1 MGPYRSPEAKNVRAT
16 VQTLQSAC
24 WAERLRVRVLD
35 KPCLKAALTARI
47 AIQRVGGQ
55 AAGAAVQQ
63 EHIACLMD
71 DGRRFA
77 MGNFKLSS

>member
-1 MGPYRSPEAKNVRAT
+1 
-16 VQTLQSAC
+16 
-24 WAERLRVRVLD
+24 VLD

>member
-1 MGPYRSPEAKNVRAT
+1 
-16 VQTLQSAC
+16 
-24 WAERLRVRVLD
+24 VLD

-55 AAGAAVQQ
+55 APGAAVQQ
-63 EHIACLMD
+63 EHIACLPKVPVRGLD